1 MNPFKQSVKQMLQ
14 TEYILPGIY
23 MPKLLAV
30 YDHAIYLECTCINKS
45 DLKNYIDNLRNL
57 CHFK

>member
-1 MNPFKQSVKQMLQ
+1 MLQ

-45 DLKNYIDNLRNL
+45 DLKNYTDNLRNL

>member
-1 MNPFKQSVKQMLQ
+1 MLQ
-14 TEYILPGIY
+14 TEYILNT
-23 MPKLLAV
+23 V
-30 YDHAIYLECTCINKS
+30 YAQTSSSICPCNIYLECTCINKS